1 MGTKLCTC
9 CKRKLSLNSFYKRSI
24 SKDGYYPICK
34 SCYRKLYNG
43 NENYRKAMDTFEDHF
58 GGCTI
63 HILNQPKKGEHKY
76 NIITTKGSI
85 FSYDDREYFLD
96 KLKQML

>member
-1 MGTKLCTC
+1 METKLCRFC
-9 CKRKLSLNSFYKRSI
+9 RKVLPYYKFYKRSI
-24 SKDGYYPICK
+24 SKDGCYPICK
-34 SCYRKLYNG
+34 SCYNKLYSD
-43 NENYRKAMDTFEDHF
+43 ENYRKAMDTFEDHF